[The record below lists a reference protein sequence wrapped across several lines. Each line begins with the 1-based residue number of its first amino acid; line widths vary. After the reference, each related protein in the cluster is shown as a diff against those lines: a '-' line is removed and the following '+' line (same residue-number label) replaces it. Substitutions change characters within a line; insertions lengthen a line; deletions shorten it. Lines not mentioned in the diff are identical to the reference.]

1 MCYIKWL
8 NLIEKELKGKPK
20 IIISVKDK
28 SLKVYLEEFFKNTE
42 LVVEF
47 VNDSNKIIDIISHDP
62 LYQIIILSVSEKDRH
77 LPLLI
82 EKLKENNPNIKVF
95 IILDYFKEEDLGR
108 YFEMGVDEIILTP
121 FTLNE
126 FKARISKLLKEHYLD
141 IKLQK
146 FIIEDPLTNVYN
158 RRYFEEII
166 REEVYKSLRQK
177 YPLSLMMIDLD
188 KFKWYN
194 DNFGHQE
201 GDKLLQSFGKILWE
215 NVRERI
221 DKVCRYG
228 GDEFVVIL
236 PHTSWKNA
244 ALIAERICKAWEE
257 KEFNSVTLSIGIAQL
272 IKREDLE
279 KSIADLINRADKA
292 MYEAKKDKINN
303 WKVDEE
309 SIKRLSSEELQGEER
324 PSQSLL

>member
-1 MCYIKWL
+1 VYIKWI

-20 IIISVKDK
+20 IIVSVKDK
-28 SLKVYLEEFFKNTE
+28 FLEVYLEEFFRNTE
-42 LVVEF
+42 LVAEF
-47 VNDSNKIIDIISHDP
+47 VDDCNKVIDFVSHDP
-62 LYQIIILSVSEKDRH
+62 FYQIVIVSVSENDRH

-82 EKLKENNPNIKVF
+82 KNLKEINPNIKVF
-95 IILDYFKEEDLGR
+95 IILNYFKEEDLGR

-126 FKARISKLLKEHYLD
+126 FKARIAKLLKEHYLD

-166 REEVYKSLRQK
+166 REEVYKALRQK
-177 YPLSLMMIDLD
+177 YSLSLMMIDLD

-201 GDKLLQSFGKILWE
+201 GDKLLKSFGEILWK
-215 NVRERI
+215 NVREKV

-236 PHTSWKNA
+236 PYTSWKNA
-244 ALIAERICKAWEE
+244 VLIAERICKAWEE
-257 KEFNSVTLSIGIAQL
+257 KGFNFITLSIGIAQL
-272 IKREDLE
+272 IKKEDLE

-292 MYEAKKDKINN
+292 MYEAKKEKVNS

-309 SIKRLSSEELQGEER
+309 SVKQFLSEESQGEER
-324 PSQSLL
+324 SSQSLL